1 MRTIGKGFPVDAP
14 TSMRAGFLYGV
25 RDLRAEDV
33 PVPTPGPE
41 DVLVRVTTNGL
52 CGSDIHFYKEGKLG
66 PFVVD
71 RPYIPGHECCGVVV
85 GAAAFGGPTVGT
97 RVAIEPGIPCRRC
110 ALCKSGRYNL
120 CRDVVFMSAPPVNGT
135 FAEYVMVPADFAHVL
150 PDSVD
155 EESGAFVEPLAVG
168 VQACTRSGLTAAST
182 VAVIG
187 AGPIGL
193 VTMLVARA
201 FGAARVILV
210 DGLPNRLALASQ
222 LGADATINFREEDPE
237 ARIAELTD
245 GGADFV
251 FDASGSVA
259 GSASAPGLAV
269 RGGSV
274 TFIGWPE
281 AATFPF
287 PVETILEKELDVHG
301 TNRYANAFPRAIALL
316 AAGKIDIHPLVS
328 HRFTLGQ
335 VTDAFRF
342 AADNPAETMK
352 VMVRAEG

>member
-1 MRTIGKGFPVDAP
+1 MDVP
-14 TSMRAGFLYGV
+14 TSMRAGVLYGV

-85 GAAAFGGPTVGT
+85 RTAAFGGPTVGT

-135 FAEYVMVPADFAHVL
+135 FAEYAMVPADFAHIL

-222 LGADATINFREEDPE
+222 LGADATINFREENPE

-352 VMVRAEG
+352 VMVRAEA